1 MTKVTHNLGFKVMA
15 LFLVVISAV
24 LGLISVTAVI
34 LGGESGFYSNSP
46 RSYYETPWCE
56 LTTDQYAQRVMDMYK
71 FDPVQLEK
79 WSEKENTNFGY
90 KIFDAEG
97 NLIKQSNVP
106 NTVGLTES
114 YSYQIYEQYNTND
127 EWIEY
132 EEPIEIELKAYVHSP
147 LTAADN
153 YLLTYQLYE
162 LAFKLRIWMLI
173 LALISMLMF
182 FASLIYLLCAAGH
195 RGNTEEITPNLQD
208 RIPLEIYFGLALML
222 GAIPVAGIHVIFPF
236 NSFADIFILFGV
248 LIYFAALSVA
258 VLMTITT
265 RLKMGKW
272 WRNSITY
279 WFFHIG
285 WKFAVAVVTTI
296 RDAITALPMTWKFA
310 VVWLFV
316 SLFYL
321 ANSYN
326 GGSVFLVNC
335 IIMVLLL
342 SIASQLQ
349 KLKKAGEQ
357 LANGNLEYKVDTSK
371 MFRNFRRHGNNLN
384 SLSKGALIAMEQ
396 KIKSERLKTE
406 LITNVSHDIKTPL
419 TSIINYVD
427 LLKKED
433 LTGQANE
440 YLEVLDRQSRRLK
453 KLTEDLVEASKA
465 STGNIS
471 AQLAPTDLCELVH
484 QAVAEYEEKLEKS
497 NLEVVITAKDEPIYG
512 MVDGN
517 LTWRVLSN
525 LLSNACKY
533 SQTGTRVYV
542 EILKNGK
549 FAMISMK
556 NISRE
561 QLNIAP
567 DELMERFVRGDSSR
581 STEGS
586 GLGLNIARSL
596 VDLQKGKFTLSIEGD
611 LFKAFVQFPLV
622 KDPTPETQKEEAQED
637 DDKVV
642 EEQEVLN
649 ESQNTI

>member
-1 MTKVTHNLGFKVMA
+1 MTKVTHNLGFKVLA

-24 LGLISVTAVI
+24 SGFISVSAVI
-34 LGGESGFYSNSP
+34 LGGESGFYSDNP
-46 RSYYETPWCE
+46 RSYYDTPWCE
-56 LTTDQYAQRVMDMYK
+56 LTTNQYAQRVLEMYK
-71 FDPVQLEK
+71 YDPVQLEQ
-79 WSEKENTNFGY
+79 WMASEDTNFGFE
-90 KIFDAEG
+90 IFDIDG
-97 NLIKQSNVP
+97 NKIRQGKVP
-106 NTVGLTES
+106 ESVGLTKD
-114 YSYQIYEQYNTND
+114 YSFRIYEQYGTNG
-127 EWIEY
+127 EWLTY
-132 EEPIEIELKAYVHSP
+132 DQPINIQLKAYVESP
-147 LTAADN
+147 LTASDD
-153 YLLTYQLYE
+153 YWLTNQLYE
-162 LAFKLRIWMLI
+162 IAFALRMWMLI
-173 LALISMLMF
+173 LALISVLVF

-195 RGNTEEITPNLQD
+195 RGNSEAITPNLQD
-208 RIPLEIYFGLALML
+208 RIPLEIYFGLVML
-222 GAIPVAGIHVIFPF
+222 LASIPAVGLHAIYPF
-236 NSFADIFILFGV
+236 SNFADIILILATLAYYASLG
-248 LIYFAALSVA
+248 VA
-258 VLMTITT
+258 VLMTAAT

-285 WKFAVAVVTTI
+285 WKFVAAVFTTFGDAV
-296 RDAITALPMTWKFA
+296 TALPLTWKVA
-310 VVWLFV
+310 VAWFLV
-316 SLFYL
+316 SCFYF

-326 GGSVFLVNC
+326 SGSVFFLNC

-342 SIASQLQ
+342 SVASQLQ
-349 KLKKAGEQ
+349 KLKKGGEQ
-357 LANGNLEYKVDTSK
+357 LANGNLEYKVDTAR
-371 MFRNFRRHGNNLN
+371 MFRTFRRHGNNLN

-427 LLKKED
+427 LLKKEG
-433 LTGQANE
+433 LTGQAQD

-471 AQLAPTDLCELVH
+471 ANLLPTDLCELVH

-497 NLEVVITAKDEPIYG
+497 SLEVVISAKEEPVFG

-517 LTWRVLSN
+517 LTWRILSN

-542 EILKNGK
+542 EISKKGS

-596 VDLQKGKFTLSIEGD
+596 VELQKGKFNLSIDGD
-611 LFKAFVQFPLV
+611 LFKAFVQFPLA
-622 KDPTPETQKEEAQED
+622 KEPKPIVSQE
-637 DDKVV
+637 
-642 EEQEVLN
+642 EEQATEKEDSTEGAKEV
-649 ESQNTI
+649 